1 MNQQIRRRFPFKK
14 KSIWFRNTEWTLIP
28 FLRFKMIHVL
38 SEYPEFLTR
47 NFEADVI

>member
-28 FLRFKMIHVL
+28 FLRFKMIRVL
-38 SEYPEFLTR
+38 SELGWAMLWRITTIY
-47 NFEADVI
+47 